1 VTYADYEALSITVQA
16 GIATVTMGFQGE
28 DESTRRLQAIQHRE
42 LVQIWR
48 ELDQDPDVR
57 VALITGVGESEFYL
71 SGRPPGSWPGL
82 ESDDLAQMWS
92 FSRMLENEVGPLVS
106 ELVRFGK
113 PLIAAINGAASGAG
127 LTVALLSD
135 ISIMAEDAW
144 LFDPHIM
151 LGSTAGDGAG
161 ALWPLFAGIPKAK
174 LYLLTSDAL
183 DGIEA
188 DRIGLIGRAV
198 PRAELMDVAYDYAHR
213 LAKAPPVALRF
224 TKRGINQWLKLAE
237 IVSQDFSLALESL
250 ADYSQAREG
259 NPHTEWPPRHV
270 PDRRRH

>member
-1 VTYADYEALSITVQA
+1 VGYADYEALGVTVEGA
-16 GIATVTMGFQGE
+16 IATVTMRFQGG

-48 ELDQDPDVR
+48 ELEHDADVR
-57 VALITGVGESEFYL
+57 VALITGVGDAEFYL

-82 ESDDLAQMWS
+82 ESDDLAQMWE
-92 FSRMLENEVGPLVS
+92 FSRMLEDEVGPLVQ
-106 ELVRFGK
+106 ELVRFAK
-113 PLIAAINGAASGAG
+113 PLVAAINGAASGAG

-198 PRAELMDVAYDYAHR
+198 PRAELMNVAYDYARR

-237 IVSQDFSLALESL
+237 LVSQDYSLALEAL
-250 ADYSQAREG
+250 ADYSRAREG
-259 NPHTEWPPRHV
+259 NPHTEWPPRIV
-270 PDRRRH
+270 PERHH